1 VAGSFDRVVVPVVS
15 VVVPVVSV
23 VVPVDRVVVP
33 VDCGPRALGSTP

>member
-1 VAGSFDRVVVPVVS
+1 MAGSFDR